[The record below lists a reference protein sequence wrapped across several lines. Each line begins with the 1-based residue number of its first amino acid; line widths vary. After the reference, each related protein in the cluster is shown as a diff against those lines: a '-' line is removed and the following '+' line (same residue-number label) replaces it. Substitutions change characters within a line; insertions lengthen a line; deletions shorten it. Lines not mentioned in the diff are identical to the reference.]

1 MTAKT
6 KAPRQTPRLQKKYL
20 EEVAPRLREEFG
32 LGNVMQIPRLQKIT
46 INMGLGGFGK
56 EKKALAEHTEELAL
70 ISGQKPI
77 VRRSTKSAA
86 TFKLREG
93 DPVGVK
99 VTLRGDTM
107 WAFLEKLINVACPR
121 IRDFNGLKHGFD
133 KAGNYSFG
141 LSDQTIF
148 PEIRVEKISRQQGMD
163 ICFTISG
170 QSPEMSK
177 ALLLGIGFP
186 LRRDEKS
193 TKDAA

>member
-1 MTAKT
+1 M
-6 KAPRQTPRLQKKYL
+6 
-20 EEVAPRLREEFG
+20 LRGDFG

-46 INMGLGGFGK
+46 VNMGLGGFGK
-56 EKKALAEHTEELAL
+56 EKKALAEHTEELAQ
-70 ISGQKPI
+70 ITGQKPI

-99 VTLRGDTM
+99 VTLRGDIM

-133 KAGNYSFG
+133 KFGNYSFG

-148 PEIRVEKISRQQGMD
+148 PEIRVEKISRMQGMD
-163 ICFTISG
+163 ICMTISNG
-170 QSPEMSK
+170 SPELSK
-177 ALLLGIGFP
+177 HLLLGLGFP
-186 LRRDEKS
+186 LRREEK
-193 TKDAA
+193 AAKEAGN